1 MKVLQSLILSAVA
14 VTVLFFT
21 AVTTAAPAA
30 DEVKSYPGFGVPPT
44 PHYSGYLDASDGCN
58 TKKNGPECQLH
69 YILAMADAD
78 EADVDSSEEV
88 APTVVWFN
96 GGPGW

>member
-1 MKVLQSLILSAVA
+1 MKVLQSLILSA

-78 EADVDSSEEV
+78 EADDVDSGKEV
-88 APTVVWFN
+88 APTVV
-96 GGPGW
+96 

>member
-1 MKVLQSLILSAVA
+1 MKVLQSLILSA

-58 TKKNGPECQLH
+58 TKRRMVLNVSFITFSPWQMQTKQTS
-69 YILAMADAD
+69 IQ
-78 EADVDSSEEV
+78 VKR
-88 APTVVWFN
+88 
-96 GGPGW
+96 